1 MSYRPRKPYR
11 YDDGSATAA
20 GCIVL
25 LLTLGIGAL
34 IKALYELLRY
44 KPGVYQPIAPHVPKE
59 GGIPPKIRQQ
69 LWGSVGLSLIGFSI
83 AFSMIGSTVASQR
96 NQGYL
101 FLVIGIGGA
110 VCFAFYSLAAK
121 RTAVDLLQVD
131 LSPLAPK
138 SPQTFTL
145 YPQKGA
151 FEPSKSVALVNALLK
166 HEPLLVF
173 EIVAT
178 GETTRWQVIDPAGR
192 VRPEA
197 LTETIK
203 SNTKNATVTHNEQTT
218 PPGQVVFRQHHF
230 FALANEYAVPIAF
243 VDWLKDDDPLVT
255 LSQRMSLLRSGEAI
269 RYRLTTTTA
278 SEFAKTRVR
287 ERLKEGSVL
296 PLSVVPTQREDTNL
310 HTLDEKLL
318 NQKLAATL
326 YHAFLVVT
334 VESPLAE
341 RVSDLS
347 GVVSDL
353 ARFAIPRHNHL
364 VAVGKSS
371 VQQSDQ
377 TAGAIE
383 LFQAVFA
390 NPTDKDALWRKC
402 LMVLSPAE
410 LASLWHLPDERFTAP
425 RIAWAGVAIPDAVTT
440 ATSDAVQMG
449 VTSGVG
455 PKTPVYV
462 KRADRAYH
470 TYVTG
475 KTGTGKSTL
484 LHNLIHQDMEAGEA
498 VIVIDPHGK
507 LIDDIARSS
516 IPKNRSNDVVHL
528 RFGESGHPVPLN
540 PFRIPPGVSADTTFN
555 LVYWVFRKLFET
567 VWKDRMDYVL
577 RNVIQT
583 LLTDPEATPRDI
595 ARVLLEPEYRENMLA
610 KLDENSWALRQFWE
624 WFEGQSPSERMEIAS
639 PILTRAGT
647 FLGNHTLSLMTCHP
661 ETLPIKTLIRDRM
674 IVLCNLSGENIASEV
689 GTIGAI
695 ILAQMFIAAQSLGYL
710 KDGELPRAYVYVDEV
725 ERIVTSPIP
734 EMFATARKFGLS
746 LTLANQYLTQLTPE
760 TQDGIL
766 GNVGTQLVFEVGD
779 KDSRALSRLIEPE
792 VAREQLL
799 KLGTYQM
806 AVKTRTG
813 GASMPAFLVKTL
825 PPPQNQGGVIAQ
837 ASATR
842 FTPIPAQDV
851 EAWLAKRYTPKPKPK
866 REKKTKE
873 PPQLTSFE

>member
-1 MSYRPRKPYR
+1 MSYRRRDP
-11 YDDGSATAA
+11 DGSATAA
-20 GCIVL
+20 GCAIL
-25 LLTLGIGAL
+25 LLTFGIGAF
-34 IKALYELLRY
+34 IKALYELFRY
-44 KPGVYQPIAPHVPKE
+44 KPPVYQPIAPHIGQE
-59 GGIPPKIRQQ
+59 GGIQ
-69 LWGSVGLSLIGFSI
+69 LKTRYQVWIVAALCFLGLSAALPLMGSAYVPQQYLGLVALVLTVVGTLVGFWYY
-83 AFSMIGSTVASQR
+83 QR
-96 NQGYL
+96 PPDK
-101 FLVIGIGGA
+101 A
-110 VCFAFYSLAAK
+110 HETSK
-121 RTAVDLLQVD
+121 TD
-131 LSPLAPK
+131 LSPLIPK
-138 SPQTFTL
+138 SPQTFTI
-145 YPQKGA
+145 YPQKGT

-166 HEPLLVF
+166 HEPMLVLQV
-173 EIVAT
+173 VAER
-178 GETTRWQVIDPAGR
+178 ETTRWQVIDPSGR
-192 VRPEA
+192 VRPGA
-197 LTETIK
+197 LMETVK
-203 SNTKNATVTHNEQTT
+203 SHATNSTVIHNEPTT
-218 PPGQVVFRQHHF
+218 IPGETGFRQHHF

-255 LSQRMSLLRSGEAI
+255 LAQRMSLLRSGEAI
-269 RYRLTTTTA
+269 RYSLITTTV
-278 SEFAKTRVR
+278 SPFARVR
-287 ERLKEGSVL
+287 AWERLKEGSVGA
-296 PLSVVPTQREDTNL
+296 LSAVPTEREDTNL
-310 HTLDEKLL
+310 HNLDEKLL

-334 VESPLAE
+334 VESPVVE

-347 GVVSDL
+347 GVVSDV

-371 VQQSDQ
+371 VQRSDQ
-377 TAGAIE
+377 TAGATE
-383 LFQAVFA
+383 LFQTIFA
-390 NPTDKDALWRKC
+390 NPTDKDALWLKC

-440 ATSDAVQMG
+440 ATSDAVQLG

-484 LHNLIHQDMEAGEA
+484 LHNLIHQDIEAGEA

-507 LIDDIARSS
+507 LIDDLVTSS
-516 IPKNRSNDVVHL
+516 IPKSRSNDVVHL
-528 RFGESGHPVPLN
+528 RFGESSNPVPLN

-583 LLTDPEATPRDI
+583 LLTDAEATPRDI
-595 ARVLLEPEYRENMLA
+595 ARVLLEPEYRESILA

-661 ETLPIKTLIRDRM
+661 ETLPIKTLMRDKM
-674 IVLCNLSGENIASEV
+674 IVLCNLSGESIASEV

-695 ILAQMFIAAQSLGYL
+695 ILAQIFIAAQSLGYL

-779 KDSRALSRLIEPE
+779 KDSRALSRLLEPE

-813 GASMPAFLVKTL
+813 GASLPAFLVKTL
-825 PPPQNQGGVIAQ
+825 PPPQKQNGTLPDSPDI
-837 ASATR
+837 R
-842 FTPIPAQDV
+842 FTPIAAPDV
-851 EAWLAKRYTPKPKPK
+851 EAWLAKRYAPKPKPK

>member
-1 MSYRPRKPYR
+1 VGFAAAFGMM
-11 YDDGSATAA
+11 GSANAPQRSQGVLVLVLTIVGTGAAFWFFQRARNKAITA
-20 GCIVL
+20 
-25 LLTLGIGAL
+25 
-34 IKALYELLRY
+34 
-44 KPGVYQPIAPHVPKE
+44 
-59 GGIPPKIRQQ
+59 
-69 LWGSVGLSLIGFSI
+69 S
-83 AFSMIGSTVASQR
+83 
-96 NQGYL
+96 
-101 FLVIGIGGA
+101 
-110 VCFAFYSLAAK
+110 
-121 RTAVDLLQVD
+121 QVD
-131 LSPLAPK
+131 LSPLSPR
-138 SPQTFTL
+138 SPQVFTV
-145 YPQKGA
+145 YPEKRG

-166 HEPLLVF
+166 HEPMLVLQIAA
-173 EIVAT
+173 E
-178 GETTRWQVIDPAGR
+178 GETTRWQVVDPSGR

-197 LTETIK
+197 LIETVK
-203 SNTKNATVTHNEQTT
+203 SHAAKATVTHNEPATT
-218 PPGQVVFRQHHF
+218 HSAPVFRQHHF

-243 VDWLKDDDPLVT
+243 VDWLKDDDPLIP
-255 LSQRMSLLRSGEAI
+255 LSERMSLLRSGESASYSLI
-269 RYRLTTTTA
+269 TTA
-278 SEFAKTRVR
+278 ASPLARTRAW
-287 ERLKEGSVL
+287 ERLKEGSIL
-296 PLSVVPTQREDTNL
+296 PLSAVPTEREDTNL
-310 HTLDEKLL
+310 HTLDERLL
-318 NQKLAATL
+318 NQKLAGTL
-326 YHAFLVVT
+326 YHAFLMVT
-334 VESPLAE
+334 VESPVAE
-341 RVSDLS
+341 RVGDLS
-347 GVVSDL
+347 GVVSDV

-364 VAVGKSS
+364 AAVGKSS
-371 VQQSDQ
+371 VHRSDQ
-377 TAGAIE
+377 SPGITE
-383 LFQAVFA
+383 LFQTLFA
-390 NPTDKDALWRKC
+390 NPTDTDALWRKC
-402 LMVLSPAE
+402 LLVLSPAE
-410 LASLWHLPDERFTAP
+410 LASLWHLPDERFAAP

-440 ATSDAVQMG
+440 PTSDAVQLG

-484 LHNLIHQDMEAGEA
+484 LHNLIHQDMATGEA

-507 LIDDIARSS
+507 LIDDIVASS
-516 IPKNRSNDVVHL
+516 IPTNRSNDVVHL
-528 RFGESGHPVPLN
+528 RFGESGNPVPLN

-595 ARVLLEPEYRENMLA
+595 ARVLLEPEYRESILA
-610 KLDENSWALRQFWE
+610 KLDANSWALRQFWE

-661 ETLPIKTLIRDRM
+661 ETLPIKTLMRDKM
-674 IVLCNLSGENIASEV
+674 IVLCNLSGESIASEV

-695 ILAQMFIAAQSLGYL
+695 ILAQIFIAAQSLGYL

-779 KDSRALSRLIEPE
+779 KDSRALSRLVEPE
-792 VAREQLL
+792 VPREQLL

-806 AVKTRTG
+806 AVKTRTS
-813 GASMPAFLVKTL
+813 GASLPAFLVKTL
-825 PPPQNQGGVIAQ
+825 PPPQKQNGTL
-837 ASATR
+837 SDTPDLR
-842 FTPIPAQDV
+842 FTPIAAPDV
-851 EAWLAKRYTPKPKPK
+851 EAWLAKRYAPKPKPK

-873 PPQLTSFE
+873 PPKLTSFE